1 MRMRTILLILAL
13 LLLPLLAQ
21 PSTSLAA
28 AQAAG
33 ITDAIQKRY
42 DSIQHFQADFQ
53 QELTNAASGSVE
65 KRSGRIWFK
74 QPSLVRWDTLK
85 PEKEILVVGHN
96 AVWNYIETDKIAM
109 KYRTNQVFNSKTMI
123 RFLSGKA
130 NLKEDFKVTEQG
142 TEDGLI
148 KLRLLPKE
156 PEPTM
161 VMAYLWVDPKTHLMG
176 RVLIVD
182 FFGNGNQVTLLG
194 LTTDK
199 RPDAKLFEFTPP
211 AGVRVRDNSKQ

>member
-1 MRMRTILLILAL
+1 MPLRTILLALAVLAL
-13 LLLPLLAQ
+13 PLNAV
-21 PSTSLAA
+21 
-28 AQAAG
+28 AG
-33 ITDAIQKRY
+33 GLTDAIQKRY
-42 DSIQHFQADFQ
+42 ETIQQFQADFQ
-53 QELTNAASGSVE
+53 QELSNAASGSVE

-85 PEKEILVVGHN
+85 PEKELLVVGQTV
-96 AVWNYIETDKIAM
+96 VWNYIEADKIAM

-142 TEDGLI
+142 MEDGLL
-148 KLRLLPKE
+148 KVRLVPKE

-161 VMAYLWVDPKTHLMG
+161 VMAYIWVDQKTHLMG
-176 RVLIVD
+176 RVLIID
-182 FFGNGNQVTLLG
+182 FFGNGNQVSLQG

-211 AGVRVRDNSKQ
+211 AGVQVRDNTKQ